1 MIKIFFS
8 FSCFLTPFLSLFSAL
23 KSLCSPSSPRVKLA
37 LRILKKSLSEIILS
51 FTDAVLGLKKAGL
64 YLSEARLGISKKIKA
79 GFGLT
84 KAGLY
89 LPTAEFRSERL
100 GLSF

>member
-1 MIKIFFS
+1 MVS
-8 FSCFLTPFLSLFSAL
+8 
-23 KSLCSPSSPRVKLA
+23 
-37 LRILKKSLSEIILS
+37 RILKKSLSEIIIS

-64 YLSEARLGISKKIKA
+64 YLSEARLGISKNLKA

-89 LPTAEFRSERL
+89 LPMAESRSERL
-100 GLSF
+100 GLSFWVAALPTFALAPQLIAGQGYH

>member
-1 MIKIFFS
+1 M
-8 FSCFLTPFLSLFSAL
+8 
-23 KSLCSPSSPRVKLA
+23 
-37 LRILKKSLSEIILS
+37 ILKKSLSEIILS

-79 GFGLT
+79 GIGLT

-89 LPTAEFRSERL
+89 LPMALNLDLKDWVYPFK
-100 GLSF
+100 G

>member
-1 MIKIFFS
+1 MDD
-8 FSCFLTPFLSLFSAL
+8 FSCFLTPILSLFNAL
-23 KSLCSPSSPRVKLA
+23 KSVCSSSSPEVELA
-37 LRILKKSLSEIILS
+37 SRILKTSLSEIVLS
-51 FTDAVLGLKKAGL
+51 FNNAVLGLKKAGL
-64 YLSEARLGISKKIKA
+64 YLSEARFGISKKIKA

-89 LPTAEFRSERL
+89 LPMAEFRSERL

>member
-1 MIKIFFS
+1 MIKTLLHVSS
-8 FSCFLTPFLSLFSAL
+8 FSCFLTPFLSL
-23 KSLCSPSSPRVKLA
+23 KSVCSSSSPEVKLA
-37 LRILKKSLSEIILS
+37 SRILKKSLSEIILS

-64 YLSEARLGISKKIKA
+64 YLSEARLGISIKIKA

-89 LPTAEFRSERL
+89 LPMAEFRSERL